1 MKRLFIIIITLFMPI
16 FAQAETLPA
25 VPLSDTSPGALAA
38 EAARQAAENV
48 HLYKN
53 LAERLHVLRG
63 LDDRS
68 TFNDQALV
76 AGVKPFAPPD
86 NPGQQSQLI
95 VFLSLSMPEESIKGW
110 LRETSAAGGVVVLRG
125 FYQNKLSATLTRIAE
140 IRGDDDFFEGMQIDP
155 SSFRR
160 LEINNVPAV
169 AVLSEP
175 LGPCT
180 NEGCVGDSAPEHD
193 RIFGNISLE
202 AALEII
208 VKAGGVSSSLAD
220 DYLSNLR
227 EVL

>member
-1 MKRLFIIIITLFMPI
+1 MKRLFIIIMLFMPM

-25 VPLSDTSPGALAA
+25 FPLSDTSPGAIAA

-48 HLYKN
+48 HLYKDV
-53 LAERLHVLRG
+53 AERLHVLRG

-68 TFNDQALV
+68 TFNDHAIV
-76 AGVKPFAPPD
+76 AGVKPLAPPD

-110 LRETSAAGGVVVLRG
+110 LRETTAAGGVVVLRG
-125 FYQNKLSATLTRIAE
+125 FYQNKLSATLARLAE
-140 IRGDDDFFEGMQIDP
+140 IRGDDEVFEGMQIDP
-155 SSFRR
+155 TSFRR
-160 LEINNVPAV
+160 LGIENVPAV
-169 AVLSEP
+169 AVLNEP

-180 NEGCVGDSAPEHD
+180 NEGCVGDSTPEHD
-193 RIFGNISLE
+193 YLFGNISLE

-208 VKAGGVSSSLAD
+208 VKAGGVSSALAN
-220 DYLSNLR
+220 DYLINLR